1 MVKIDGETAAK
12 AAGILCRYMRAR
24 RRFADKVERPLSPAE
39 LSGLIASGKEE
50 FDEIYVEPEAR
61 PPIVLDGKAED
72 FFTAIIKKDYS
83 AMSGWDP
90 QLLAAWRHYVLSDG
104 PLPRTPKSAPAARH
118 LSNT

>member
-1 MVKIDGETAAK
+1 
-12 AAGILCRYMRAR
+12 L
-24 RRFADKVERPLSPAE
+24 
-39 LSGLIASGKEE
+39 
-50 FDEIYVEPEAR
+50 
-61 PPIVLDGKAED
+61 
-72 FFTAIIKKDYS
+72 TAIIKKDYS